1 MTKYQKAIVIGRYQI
16 YHKGHEQ
23 LTNRALEIADEVLV
37 IVGSSFQ
44 SRNIRNPFKWTERA
58 AMITTTLPQRDQA
71 RLRFLP
77 VRDYY
82 DDTLWNADV
91 RRQVAEYV
99 SDADRVALV
108 GFKKDES
115 TYYLNNF
122 PDWSMVEIE
131 SELDIDATALRNQL
145 FAAESAGTAL
155 ANIASRIS
163 MPVREF
169 LNDWSNSPEYTI
181 LKAEYAKIDQENQ
194 VYAGIPWDVIS
205 TTVDAVVTYNDHVLL
220 GKRKYYPGKG
230 LWAIPGGFLEKRESL
245 LQGAIRE
252 LKEETSLN
260 VPDASLRDCLQHVKV
275 FSHPRRSCR
284 GRVITH
290 AHHFALATPWP
301 DKTWPEI
308 KAADDLESVAW
319 VPITQLPALEEAL
332 FEDHFAILCN
342 FLSFQ
347 AN

>member
-1 MTKYQKAIVIGRYQI
+1 MMPKYQKAIVIGRYQI

-58 AMITTTLPQRDQA
+58 AMITATLSQTDQA

-91 RRQVAEYV
+91 RRQVDACV

-108 GFKKDES
+108 GFKKDDT
-115 TYYLNNF
+115 TYYLDNF

-145 FAAESAGTAL
+145 FAEDSAETAL
-155 ANIASRIS
+155 ANIASHIS
-163 MPVREF
+163 TPVREF
-169 LNDWSNSPEYTI
+169 LNDWSNSPEYAV
-181 LKAEYAKIDQENQ
+181 LRAEYTKIDQENQ
-194 VYAGIPWDVIS
+194 VYAGIPWDIIA
-205 TTVDAVVTYNDHVLL
+205 TTVDAVVTVNNHVLL
-220 GKRKYYPGKG
+220 GKRKHHPGKG

-260 VPDASLRDCLQHVKV
+260 LPDATLRDCLQHVKV

-290 AHHFALATPWP
+290 AHHFALKTAWL

-319 VPITQLPALEEAL
+319 VPITQMPGLEEEL

-342 FLSFQ
+342 LLPIR
-347 AN
+347 A

>member
-23 LTNRALEIADEVLV
+23 LTSRALEIADEVLV

-58 AMITTTLPQRDQA
+58 AMITATLPQRDQA

-122 PDWSMVEIE
+122 PAWSMVEIE

-145 FAAESAGTAL
+145 FAAESAETAL
-155 ANIASRIS
+155 ASIASRIS
-163 MPVREF
+163 IPVREF
-169 LNDWSNSPEYTI
+169 LNDWSNSPEYAV
-181 LKAEYAKIDQENQ
+181 LRAEYTKIDQENQ

-205 TTVDAVVTYNDHVLL
+205 TTVDAVVTCNDHVLL
-220 GKRKYYPGKG
+220 GKRKNHPGKG

-308 KAADDLESVAW
+308 RAADDLETVAW
-319 VPITQLPALEEAL
+319 IPIKQLPVLEEEL

-342 FLSFQ
+342 FLPIR
-347 AN
+347 A

>member
-23 LTNRALEIADEVLV
+23 LTSRALEIADEVLV

-58 AMITTTLPQRDQA
+58 AMITATLAEGDQA

-82 DDTLWNADV
+82 DDMLWNADV
-91 RRQVAEYV
+91 RRQVSACV
-99 SDADRVALV
+99 FDADRIVLV
-108 GFKKDES
+108 GFKKDDTS
-115 TYYLNNF
+115 YYLDNF

-131 SELDIDATALRNQL
+131 SKFDINATALRNQL
-145 FAAESAGTAL
+145 FAAENAETGL
-155 ANIASRIS
+155 ASIANRIS

-169 LNDWSNSPEYTI
+169 LNDWSNSPEYAV
-181 LKAEYAKIDQENQ
+181 LKAEYTKIDQANQ
-194 VYAGIPWDVIS
+194 VYAGIPWDIIA
-205 TTVDAVVTYNDHVLL
+205 TTVDAVVTVNNHVLL
-220 GKRKYYPGKG
+220 GKRKHFPGKG

-260 VPDASLRDCLQHVKV
+260 VPDDALRDCLQHVKV

-290 AHHFALATPWP
+290 AHHFALGTPWL

-319 VPITQLPALEEAL
+319 VPITQLPALEEEL

-342 FLSFQ
+342 LLSIQ
-347 AN
+347 V

>member
-1 MTKYQKAIVIGRYQI
+1 MPKYQKAIVIGRYQI

-23 LTNRALEIADEVLV
+23 LTKQALEIADEVLV

-44 SRNIRNPFKWTERA
+44 SRNIRNPFKWSERA
-58 AMITTTLPQRDQA
+58 AMITATLPESDQA

-91 RRQVAEYV
+91 RRQVAECV
-99 SDADRVALV
+99 FDDERVALV
-108 GFKKDES
+108 GFKKDDT
-115 TYYLNNF
+115 TYYLDNF

-131 SELDIDATALRNQL
+131 SELDIDATALRSQF

-163 MPVREF
+163 IPVREF
-169 LNDWSNSPEYTI
+169 LNDWSKSPEYTV

-194 VYAGIPWDVIS
+194 VYAGIPWDIIA
-205 TTVDAVVTYNDHVLL
+205 TTVDALVTVNGHVLL
-220 GKRKYYPGKG
+220 GKRKHYPGKG

-260 VPDASLRDCLQHVKV
+260 VTDAILRHCLERVNV
-275 FSHPRRSCR
+275 FAHPRRSCR

-290 AHHFALATPWP
+290 AHHFALEKLFL
-301 DKTWPEI
+301 DVETWPEI
-308 KAADDLESVAW
+308 NAADDLETVAW
-319 VPITQLPALEEAL
+319 VPFAQISAMEEDL

-342 FLSFQ
+342 FLPICM
-347 AN
+347 

>member
-1 MTKYQKAIVIGRYQI
+1 MMSKYQKAIVIGRYQI

-23 LTNRALEIADEVLV
+23 LTNRALEIAEEVLV

-58 AMITTTLPQRDQA
+58 AMIAATLPESDQA

-91 RRQVAEYV
+91 RRQVGACA
-99 SDADRVALV
+99 SGADRVALV
-108 GFKKDES
+108 GFKKDDT
-115 TYYLNNF
+115 TYYLDNF

-131 SELDIDATALRNQL
+131 SEFDIDATALRNLL
-145 FAAESAGTAL
+145 FAAESAETAL

-163 MPVREF
+163 IPVREF
-169 LNDWSNSPEYTI
+169 LNDWSNSSEYTV
-181 LKAEYAKIDQENQ
+181 LKAEYTKIDQENQ
-194 VYAGIPWDVIS
+194 VYAGIPWDIIA
-205 TTVDAVVTYNDHVLL
+205 TTVDAVVTVNNHVLL
-220 GKRKYYPGKG
+220 GKRKHYPGKG
-230 LWAIPGGFLEKRESL
+230 LWAIPGGYLEKRESL

-252 LKEETSLN
+252 LTEETSLN
-260 VPDASLRDCLQHVKV
+260 VSDATLRDCLRHVKV

-290 AHHFALATPWP
+290 AHHFALETSWF
-301 DKTWPEI
+301 DETLPEI
-308 KAADDLESVAW
+308 KAADDLESVDW
-319 VPITQLPALEEAL
+319 VAITQLPALEEEL
-332 FEDHFAILCN
+332 FEDHFAILCS
-342 FLSFQ
+342 FLPIR
-347 AN
+347 A

>member
-23 LTNRALEIADEVLV
+23 LTNKALELADEVLV

-58 AMITTTLPQRDQA
+58 AMITATLSQTDQA

-91 RRQVAEYV
+91 RRQVDACV

-108 GFKKDES
+108 GFKKDDT
-115 TYYLNNF
+115 TYYLDNF

-145 FAAESAGTAL
+145 FAAESAETAL
-155 ANIASRIS
+155 ASIASRIS
-163 MPVREF
+163 IPVREF
-169 LNDWSNSPEYTI
+169 LNDWSNSPEYAV
-181 LKAEYAKIDQENQ
+181 LRAEYTKIDQENQ

-205 TTVDAVVTYNDHVLL
+205 TTVDAVVTCNDHVLL

-290 AHHFALATPWP
+290 AHHFALATAWP

-319 VPITQLPALEEAL
+319 VPITQLPALEEEL

-347 AN
+347 AD

>member
-23 LTNRALEIADEVLV
+23 LTRRALEIADKVLV

-58 AMITTTLPQRDQA
+58 AMIAATLPEGEQA
-71 RLRFLP
+71 RLTFLP

-91 RRQVAEYV
+91 RRQVGACV
-99 SDADRVALV
+99 ADGERVALV
-108 GFKKDES
+108 GFNKDES
-115 TYYLNNF
+115 TYYLDNF
-122 PDWSMVEIE
+122 PDWSMEAIK
-131 SELDIDATALRNQL
+131 SELDIDATALRQQL
-145 FAAESAGTAL
+145 FAAENAETAL

-163 MPVREF
+163 VPVRDF
-169 LNDWSNSPEYTI
+169 LNDWAKNPEYAV
-181 LKAEYAKIDQENQ
+181 LKAEYAKIAEENQ
-194 VYAGIPWDVIS
+194 VYASIPWDIIA
-205 TTVDAVVTYNDHVLL
+205 TTVDAVVTVNDHVLL

-260 VPDASLRDCLQHVKV
+260 VPDASLRDCLQQVKV

-290 AHHFALATPWP
+290 AHHFALTIPWL
-301 DKTWPEI
+301 DGSWPEI

-319 VPITQLPALEEAL
+319 IPITQLPALEETL

-342 FLSFQ
+342 LLSFQ
-347 AN
+347 AK

>member
-23 LTNRALEIADEVLV
+23 LTRRALEIADEVLV

-58 AMITTTLPQRDQA
+58 AMIAATLPESEQA
-71 RLRFLP
+71 RLTFLP

-91 RRQVAEYV
+91 RRQVGACV
-99 SDADRVALV
+99 ADGERVALV
-108 GFKKDES
+108 GFNKDES
-115 TYYLNNF
+115 TYYLDNF
-122 PDWSMVEIE
+122 PDWAMEAIE
-131 SELDIDATALRNQL
+131 SELDIDATALRHQL
-145 FAAESAGTAL
+145 FAAESVETAL

-163 MPVREF
+163 LPVRDF
-169 LNDWSNSPEYTI
+169 LNDWAKNPEYAV
-181 LKAEYAKIDQENQ
+181 LKAEYAKIHAENQ
-194 VYAGIPWDVIS
+194 VYAGIPWDIIA
-205 TTVDAVVTYNDHVLL
+205 TTVDAVVTVNDHVLL
-220 GKRKYYPGKG
+220 GKRKHYPGKG

-260 VPDASLRDCLQHVKV
+260 LPDAALRDCLQQVKV

-319 VPITQLPALEEAL
+319 IPITQLPALEEAL

-347 AN
+347 TK